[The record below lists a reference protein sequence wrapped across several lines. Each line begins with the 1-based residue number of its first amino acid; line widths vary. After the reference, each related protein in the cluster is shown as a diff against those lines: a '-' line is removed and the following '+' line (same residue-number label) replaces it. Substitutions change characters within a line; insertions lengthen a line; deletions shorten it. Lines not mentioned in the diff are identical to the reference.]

1 MSLGPPVGPLRSLTR
16 LRPVNRG
23 QGLHISKHWQ
33 GTLPTEGPSPP
44 APSPTCP
51 LPASCCPGPPGP
63 IFLSPSTKQGVPHM
77 GPHSCPCLP
86 CLLWGLEGHLGPPEG
101 RNRVGQPGAS
111 HYSEVHTGPF
121 PQPGSLGPSPTSPP
135 WPGGRRVSEGKTA
148 GGARGTHRGPRKSY
162 ARGPRE
168 AWGPRLSCQPLRPN
182 KARVSL
188 AQTRWV

>member
-1 MSLGPPVGPLRSLTR
+1 
-16 LRPVNRG
+16 
-23 QGLHISKHWQ
+23 
-33 GTLPTEGPSPP
+33 
-44 APSPTCP
+44 
-51 LPASCCPGPPGP
+51 
-63 IFLSPSTKQGVPHM
+63 M
-77 GPHSCPCLP
+77 GPHSCLCLP

-135 WPGGRRVSEGKTA
+135 RPGGRRVSEGKTA

-168 AWGPRLSCQPLRPN
+168 ASESSRYGSSMGSRRKCKMHSSCVRLPTCSDTLFQSSLYISSAWWWWWRHNLTYSSSHLPQRSASSTPLSRAP
-182 KARVSL
+182 SEL
-188 AQTRWV
+188 SGL